1 MMQLVC
7 NGVRLDIYEDAGV
20 QFTHQNP
27 LFAFDDLKCERTTQF
42 KLPSTPT
49 NDRVFGLARV
59 PAYKGDGMRRRFS
72 AELQMGVVV
81 KNGFLYVTSYDGKDY
96 EAVFVTGELLGLLK
110 IREAGKLR
118 DFYCPTDA
126 TVWGAAADA
135 EDSIADVWKGVKYM
149 QARTVDA
156 VINPSA
162 QIKGIIEGA
171 CAQLGVPVTL
181 PAGAEKYRLIVP
193 EIKPY
198 EADRTYKSTAHV
210 PVDADDACNAL
221 ADVPAIFE
229 PVLIPIYDFYGT
241 VRYFDDGKD
250 HGYYYYYAASPR
262 LCYVRGYR
270 AKIRA
275 AILLTEN
282 FDRRYILCKGMS
294 VVGSYENNLVRFD
307 LPEGEHLDI
316 NAFGIKQP
324 RYNLNEPQSVEIQ
337 AGEAFFFL
345 NYDDVKVLRT
355 NPEASEEGETFK
367 IVELASGTARY
378 ETAGQPDYTL
388 YAKEITGARAT
399 GYVEDGKYEVVP
411 YEVGDTVELYPVL
424 PDASLVDLLKA
435 VAYMTGKV
443 LNCTD
448 ADGVTF
454 DDLDVAAF
462 PATDLTAS
470 LIKTSAMSRSFADYA
485 QRNVLAFESDE
496 TVTEPEKI
504 ANWYTIENE
513 NLEQS
518 KDLATIFASE
528 GSAAYVD
535 AVAYVYMRNAVE
547 DIKKY
552 TLATAEAS
560 REYLTRVTLPVN
572 AGLVRLCCAS
582 TSITAQIRCTLLDY
596 ELIAANSAIDCGGI
610 RYVWTEAQW
619 SKTVV
624 TFKLAKI

>member
-1 MMQLVC
+1 MIRFNV
-7 NGVRLDIYEDAGV
+7 AGEYLELPDDFV
-20 QFTHQNP
+20 LQFKKKNV
-27 LFAFDDLKCERTTQF
+27 LFAFDNIECER
-42 KLPSTPT
+42 STSFEIPAT
-49 NDRVFGLARV
+49 PQNDRIFSLAKWVATR
-59 PAYKGDGMRRRFS
+59 GTGMRRRYD
-72 AELQMGVVV
+72 AEMTDGLVV
-81 KNGFLYVTSYDGKDY
+81 KRGYLYVSQYSEENY
-96 EAVFVTGELLGLLK
+96 EAVFVTGELLGLPK

-126 TVWGAAADA
+126 TVWGDAADA

-198 EADRTYKSTAHV
+198 EADRTYKSTTHV
-210 PVDADDACNAL
+210 PVGADDACNAL

-241 VRYFDDGKD
+241 VRYFDDGQD
-250 HGYYYYYAASPR
+250 HGYYYDYAASPR

-316 NAFGIKQP
+316 NAFGTKQP

-355 NPEASEEGETFK
+355 NPQASEEGETFK

-443 LNCTD
+443 LNYTD

-454 DDLDVAAF
+454 EDLDVDAF
-462 PATDLTAS
+462 HATDLTAS
-470 LIKTSAMSRSFADYA
+470 LIKASAMSRSFADYA
-485 QRNVLAFESDE
+485 QRNVLAFASDE

-513 NLEQS
+513 NLEPS

-535 AVAYVYMRNAVE
+535 GVAYVYMRNAVE

-572 AGLVRLCCAS
+572 AGLVRLCYAS
-582 TSITAQIRCTLLDY
+582 TSITTQIRCTLLDY
-596 ELIAANSAIDCGGI
+596 ELIAANSAIDCAGI

-619 SKTVV
+619 SKTVA

>member
-1 MMQLVC
+1 MIRFNV
-7 NGVRLDIYEDAGV
+7 AGEYLELPNDFGL
-20 QFTHQNP
+20 QFKKKNV
-27 LFAFDDLKCERTTQF
+27 LFAFDNIECER
-42 KLPSTPT
+42 STSFEIPAT
-49 NDRVFGLARV
+49 PHNDRIFSLAKWVATR
-59 PAYKGDGMRRRFS
+59 GTGMRRRYD
-72 AELQMGVVV
+72 AEMTDGLVV
-81 KNGFLYVTSYDGKDY
+81 KRGYLYVSQYSEENY

-156 VINPSA
+156 VTNPSA

-210 PVDADDACNAL
+210 PADADDACNAL

-229 PVLIPIYDFYGT
+229 PVLIPICDFYGT
-241 VRYFDDGKD
+241 VRYFDDGQD
-250 HGYYYYYAASPR
+250 HGYYYDYAASPR

-355 NPEASEEGETFK
+355 NPQASEEGETFK

-411 YEVGDTVELYPVL
+411 YEIGDTVELYPVL

-443 LNCTD
+443 LNYTD
-448 ADGVTF
+448 TDGVSF

-485 QRNVLAFESDE
+485 QRNVLAFASDE

-513 NLEQS
+513 NLEPS
-518 KDLATIFASE
+518 KELATIFASE

-535 AVAYVYMRNAVE
+535 DVAYVYMRNAVE

-572 AGLVRLCCAS
+572 AGLVRLCYAS

-596 ELIAANSAIDCGGI
+596 ELIAANSAIDCAGI